1 MQKSRASDNSLLK
14 TPFSFDVFTTKNHS
28 AIYDKARC
36 VQTNAYQS
44 INLYMYM

>member
-1 MQKSRASDNSLLK
+1 MQKSRAGDNSLLK
-14 TPFSFDVFTTKNHS
+14 TPFSFDVFTTTSHS